1 MQPRPSL
8 RVLTERIGRAVAL
21 FTAGGGWTAQLAPAV
36 RRNLRWYYF
45 DGVLASSQEAIN
57 ATYLTLF
64 VLALGASKAQIGLMA
79 SLASVGSML
88 LLLPGALM
96 VERTGKRK
104 WLVVASGG
112 GVTRLA
118 ILGLA
123 VLPFF
128 ASGPTAVAVA
138 ILLKVLMD
146 SSSNLGNPA
155 WTSLTADLVPIAWRG
170 RFFGTRNMVM
180 GTASMLVTFLA
191 GQIITASANPIAGYQ
206 TVYGLA
212 VLFGA
217 GASFCFASIQEPQA
231 RPDPAALE
239 AYRPAKLI
247 QALREDRLFLNF
259 CIAQMVWN
267 FSIAVAGPFF
277 SVYQI
282 EKLNSTPA
290 IIGIQVIL
298 SSLAGIPAQQLFG
311 RLNDRWGERKLLTI
325 TGFLI
330 PLLPA
335 FWALTRGPWDPT
347 PMNVLGGAIWAG
359 YSLANFNFLLS
370 ICTAEN
376 RARYT
381 AIFQFSV
388 MISAALG
395 SAAGGL
401 IVDNF
406 DFRIIFL
413 VSAAGRLLGHL
424 LLWRLFRNK

>member
-1 MQPRPSL
+1 MQPRLSFQDL
-8 RVLTERIGRAVAL
+8 LARLGRTISL
-21 FTAGGGWTAQLAPAV
+21 FTAGGGWTAQIPTDV

-64 VLALGASKAQIGLMA
+64 VLALGASKSQIGLMA
-79 SLASVGSML
+79 ALASIGSML
-88 LLLPGALM
+88 LLLPGALL

-128 ASGPTAVAVA
+128 ATGPTAIAVA
-138 ILLKVLMD
+138 IALKVLMD

-155 WTSLTADLVPIAWRG
+155 WTALTADLVPIAWRG

-180 GTASMLVTFLA
+180 GIASMLVTFLA
-191 GQIITASANPIAGYQ
+191 GQIITAASSPIAGYQ
-206 TVYGLA
+206 MVYGLA
-212 VLFGA
+212 LLFGA
-217 GASFCFASIQEPQA
+217 GASYCFASIQEPLSQ
-231 RPDPAALE
+231 PDPSALE

-247 QALREDRLFLNF
+247 QDLRSDRLFLTY
-259 CIAQMVWN
+259 CISQMVWN

-282 EKLNSTPA
+282 EQLNSTPA

-298 SSLAGIPAQQLFG
+298 STLAGIPAMQLFG
-311 RLNDRWGERKLLTI
+311 RLNDRWGERKLLTL

-330 PLLPA
+330 PILPA
-335 FWALTRGPWDPT
+335 LWVFTGSPWDPT
-347 PMNVLGGAIWAG
+347 PMNIAGGLLWAG
-359 YSLANFNFLLS
+359 YGLANFNFLLS

-388 MISAALG
+388 MIAAALG
-395 SAAGGL
+395 SAIGGV

-406 DFRIIFL
+406 DFRLIFL
-413 VSAAGRLLGHL
+413 VSAVGRLLGHT
-424 LLWRLFRNK
+424 LLWRLFRK